1 MSVIGHVHSIVI
13 ESLRLDGT
21 RSKSPP
27 EGIILNESTRI
38 ELEEVTREG
47 VILERQMQ
55 LTRWTD
61 GSYHLWMGRR
71 KRVGKGEGSSG
82 LRYDFTEDI

>member
-1 MSVIGHVHSIVI
+1 MELLLATHSGFFAATLLENELQVVRQGLNGRLVT
-13 ESLRLDGT
+13 SL
-21 RSKSPP
+21 
-27 EGIILNESTRI
+27 IA
-38 ELEEVTREG
+38 REG

-71 KRVGKGEGSSG
+71 KRVGRGEGSSG
-82 LRYDFTEDI
+82 LRYDFTEDF